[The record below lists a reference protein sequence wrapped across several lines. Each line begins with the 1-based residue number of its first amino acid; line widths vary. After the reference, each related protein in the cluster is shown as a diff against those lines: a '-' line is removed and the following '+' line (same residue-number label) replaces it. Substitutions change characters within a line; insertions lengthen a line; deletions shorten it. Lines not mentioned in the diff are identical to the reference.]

1 MLTSSLF
8 EYKVSSNWNVK
19 DYFMNISE
27 AAKLSG
33 LSVKTVR
40 YYADI
45 KMVEPARNIQSG
57 YRSYNNDDVAKLNFI
72 GKARRFNFS
81 IEECRELLSLY
92 QDKNRSSKEVKKLT
106 LAKIASIDEKLKE
119 FHSLRDELSHL
130 VACCNGDDR
139 PTCPILDEL
148 SK

>member
-1 MLTSSLF
+1 
-8 EYKVSSNWNVK
+8 
-19 DYFMNISE
+19 MNISK

-33 LSVKTVR
+33 LTVKTVR

-45 KMVEPARNIQSG
+45 KIVEPEKDIQSG
-57 YRSYNNDDVAKLNFI
+57 YRRYSSDDVAKLNFI

-81 IEECRELLSLY
+81 IDECKELLSLY
-92 QDKNRSSKEVKKLT
+92 QDKNRPSKEVKKLT

-119 FHSLRDELSHL
+119 FNSLRDELSHL
-130 VACCNGDDR
+130 VNCCNGDDR
-139 PTCPILDEL
+139 PSCPILDEL

>member
-1 MLTSSLF
+1 
-8 EYKVSSNWNVK
+8 
-19 DYFMNISE
+19 MNISQ

-45 KMVEPARNIQSG
+45 KMVEPVRNIQSG
-57 YRSYNNDDVAKLNFI
+57 YRSYSNDDVAKLNFI

-119 FHSLRDELSHL
+119 FKSLRDELTHL
-130 VACCNGDDR
+130 ANCCNGDDR
-139 PTCPILDEL
+139 PSCPILDEL

>member
-1 MLTSSLF
+1 
-8 EYKVSSNWNVK
+8 
-19 DYFMNISE
+19 MNISQ

-45 KMVEPARNIQSG
+45 KMVEPERNIQSG
-57 YRSYNNDDVAKLNFI
+57 YRSYTNDDVAKLNFI

-106 LAKIASIDEKLKE
+106 LAKIAHIDEKLQE

-130 VACCNGDDR
+130 VNCCNGDDR
-139 PTCPILDEL
+139 PSCPILDEL

>member
-1 MLTSSLF
+1 
-8 EYKVSSNWNVK
+8 
-19 DYFMNISE
+19 MNISQ

-45 KMVEPARNIQSG
+45 KMVEPARNIQSS
-57 YRSYNNDDVAKLNFI
+57 YRIYSNDDVAKLNFI

-92 QDKNRSSKEVKKLT
+92 QDENRSSKEVKKLT

-130 VACCNGDDR
+130 VSCCNGDDR
-139 PTCPILDEL
+139 PSCPILDEL

>member
-1 MLTSSLF
+1 
-8 EYKVSSNWNVK
+8 
-19 DYFMNISE
+19 MNISQ

-45 KMVEPARNIQSG
+45 KMVEPARNLQSG
-57 YRSYNNDDVAKLNFI
+57 YRSYSNDDVKKLNFI

-92 QDKNRSSKEVKKLT
+92 ENENRSSKEVKKIT
-106 LAKIASIDEKLKE
+106 LEKICEIDKKLKE
-119 FHSLRDELSHL
+119 LKDLRNELSYLANNCH
-130 VACCNGDDR
+130 GDDR
-139 PTCPILDEL
+139 PNCPILDAF
-148 SK
+148 SQK

>member
-1 MLTSSLF
+1 
-8 EYKVSSNWNVK
+8 
-19 DYFMNISE
+19 MNISE

-57 YRSYNNDDVAKLNFI
+57 YRNYTNDDVAKLNFI

-106 LAKIASIDEKLKE
+106 LAKIAHIDEKLQE

-130 VACCNGDDR
+130 VNCCNGDDR
-139 PTCPILDEL
+139 PSCPILDEL

>member
-1 MLTSSLF
+1 
-8 EYKVSSNWNVK
+8 
-19 DYFMNISE
+19 MNISQ

-57 YRSYNNDDVAKLNFI
+57 YRSYSNDDVAKLNFI

-106 LAKIASIDEKLKE
+106 QPKLLLLMK
-119 FHSLRDELSHL
+119 SLRSSILSE
-130 VACCNGDDR
+130 
-139 PTCPILDEL
+139 T
-148 SK
+148 S

>member
-1 MLTSSLF
+1 
-8 EYKVSSNWNVK
+8 
-19 DYFMNISE
+19 MNISQ

-57 YRSYNNDDVAKLNFI
+57 YRNYSNDDVAKLNFI

-106 LAKIASIDEKLKE
+106 LAKIAHIDEKLQE

-130 VACCNGDDR
+130 VNCCNGDDR
-139 PTCPILDEL
+139 PSCPILDEL

>member
-1 MLTSSLF
+1 
-8 EYKVSSNWNVK
+8 
-19 DYFMNISE
+19 MNISQ
-27 AAKLSG
+27 AAKLSR

-45 KMVEPARNIQSG
+45 KMVEPERNIRSG
-57 YRSYNNDDVAKLNFI
+57 YRSYTNDDVAKLNFI

-92 QDKNRSSKEVKKLT
+92 QNKNRSSKEVKKLT

-130 VACCNGDDR
+130 VSCCNGDDR
-139 PTCPILDEL
+139 PSCPILDEL

>member
-1 MLTSSLF
+1 
-8 EYKVSSNWNVK
+8 
-19 DYFMNISE
+19 MNISK

-33 LSVKTVR
+33 LTVKTVR

-45 KMVEPARNIQSG
+45 KMVEPARDIQSG
-57 YRSYNNDDVAKLNFI
+57 YRIYSIDDVAKLNFI

-81 IEECRELLSLY
+81 IDECRELLSLY
-92 QDKNRSSKEVKKLT
+92 QDKNRPSKEVKKLT

-119 FHSLRDELSHL
+119 FNSLRDELSHL
-130 VACCNGDDR
+130 VNCCNGDDR
-139 PTCPILDEL
+139 PSCPILDEL

>member
-1 MLTSSLF
+1 
-8 EYKVSSNWNVK
+8 
-19 DYFMNISE
+19 MNISQ

-40 YYADI
+40 YYAHI
-45 KMVEPARNIQSG
+45 KMVVPARNIQSG
-57 YRSYNNDDVAKLNFI
+57 YRSYSNDDVAKLNFI

-106 LAKIASIDEKLKE
+106 LAKIAHIDEKLQE

-130 VACCNGDDR
+130 VNCCNGDDR
-139 PTCPILDEL
+139 PSCPILDEL

>member
-1 MLTSSLF
+1 
-8 EYKVSSNWNVK
+8 
-19 DYFMNISE
+19 MNISQ

-45 KMVEPARNIQSG
+45 KMVEPVRNIQSG
-57 YRSYNNDDVAKLNFI
+57 YRSYSNDDVAKLNFI

-81 IEECRELLSLY
+81 IEECRELLSFY

-130 VACCNGDDR
+130 VYCCNGDDR
-139 PTCPILDEL
+139 PSCPILDEL
-148 SK
+148 SKR